1 MPVAKDTV
9 RRHWTILQ
17 QIPRA
22 PGSIGTR
29 TLTARLKDLGYRVD
43 VRTIQRDLVT
53 LSTVF
58 PLGSLDEGR
67 AGRWFWS
74 EDARVMDIPG
84 MDAPTALAFRLA
96 QEYVTPLL
104 PQATLRHL
112 AGHFRRAEEL
122 LAGQGANRFGLWP
135 DKVCAIT
142 RGPALLHPVVP
153 SEVQTAVEQALLDD
167 RQLQIVYR
175 AKDAADAKRYVVHP
189 CGLVL
194 RDGMLYLIGTVK
206 DYPDLR
212 HLVLHR
218 MTAAQVLDA
227 PVRRPKGFSLRQ
239 YVCEE
244 QFFAYPLQGSVVQV
258 VVLFE
263 PKAAVHL
270 RERPLA
276 QDQRVTVWRDG
287 RTRLQATVKDTLELR
302 WWLLG
307 FGDKVEVLAP
317 KILREEFAAISRRM
331 AAQYH
336 NALTGDCAA

>member
-9 RRHWTILQ
+9 RRHWTLLQ

-29 TLTARLKDLGYRVD
+29 TLATRLKELGYRVD
-43 VRTIQRDLVT
+43 IRTIQRDLVT

-58 PLGSLDEGR
+58 PLSSLEKGR
-67 AGRWFWS
+67 ASRWFWS
-74 EDARVMDIPG
+74 EEARVMDLPG

-122 LAGQGANRFGLWP
+122 LAGHRSNRFRLWP

-142 RGPALLHPVVP
+142 RGPTLLHPVIP
-153 SEVQTAVEQALLDD
+153 SGVQTAVEQALSDD
-167 RQLQIVYR
+167 RQLQVVYR
-175 AKDAADAKRYVVHP
+175 AKDATEPKQYVVHP

-194 RDGMLYLIGTVK
+194 RDGMLYLIGTLK
-206 DYPDLR
+206 DYSDLR
-212 HLVLHR
+212 HLALHR

-227 PVRRPKGFSLRQ
+227 PTRQPKGFTLRR
-239 YVCEE
+239 YVRDE
-244 QFFAYPLQGSVVQV
+244 QFFSYPLQGTVVRV
-258 VVLFE
+258 DVLFE

-270 RERPLA
+270 SERPLA
-276 QDQRVTVWRDG
+276 RDQRLTVWRDG

-317 KILREEFAAISRRM
+317 KSLREEFAAIARRM
-331 AAQYH
+331 AAQYQR
-336 NALTGDCAA
+336 ALTGDQAA